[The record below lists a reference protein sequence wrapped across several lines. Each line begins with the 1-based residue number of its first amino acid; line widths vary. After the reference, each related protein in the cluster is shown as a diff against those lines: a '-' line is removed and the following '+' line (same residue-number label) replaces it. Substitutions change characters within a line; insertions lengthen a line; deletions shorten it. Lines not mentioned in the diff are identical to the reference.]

1 MSKCHIVGNLVSL
14 LKFLLLDSL
23 IPQVAVDYVNR
34 KIRKIII
41 GPAILIVLFSYAC
54 VHVVMKC
61 EIAN

>member
-1 MSKCHIVGNLVSL
+1 MSR
-14 LKFLLLDSL
+14 LKFLLFDSL
-23 IPQVAVDYVNR
+23 IPQLDVDYVN
-34 KIRKIII
+34 RKIII